1 MAVEYVPSAPW
12 SSTAPVERYIAF
24 LSALS
29 QHGSKRRAM
38 EQAGVSREQVD
49 RLREAD
55 PAFSA
60 AFDAAVEEAADRLEQ
75 EARRRAVEG
84 VDRPVYQGG
93 VHVGDVREYS
103 DRLLEVMLKA
113 RVGGYADKPAQVDAR
128 SATLVIGAGPAL
140 PQGEGLADWLA
151 GLQKAAGEVAVF
163 AAKPKPPEIPESSS
177 APAREEE

>member
-1 MAVEYVPSAPW
+1 MAVEYVPAVPW
-12 SSTAPVERYIAF
+12 SSTAPVERYLAF

-38 EQAGVSREQVD
+38 EEAGVSREQVD

-60 AFDAAVEEAADRLEQ
+60 AFDTAVEEAADRLEQ
-75 EARRRAVEG
+75 EARRRAIEG
-84 VDRPVYQGG
+84 VDRPVFQGG
-93 VHVGDVREYS
+93 IHVGDVREYS

-113 RVGGYADKPAQVDAR
+113 RVSGYADKPAQVDAR

-140 PQGEGLADWLA
+140 PQGQSLADWLA

-163 AAKPKPPEIPESSS
+163 AAKPKPPEIPEQSS
-177 APAREEE
+177 APVREEE